1 MGPASLRGGLGIVL
15 SKSKPISSLG
25 GLNEIKK
32 KLYQA
37 IILPLKNSKKLN
49 NLGLNVTKGK
59 ESYILDFLYI
69 QFNSLQFFF
78 WLGVLLYGPPGCA
91 KTSLA
96 HAVASEAGCTFLAV
110 SAADLYSPYVG
121 EAEKRVVEL
130 FERARSA
137 LPAIIFI
144 DEIGT
149 WYRKYILTFTHTIIN

>member
-59 ESYILDFLYI
+59 ESYILDFIY
-69 QFNSLQFFF
+69 SVQFFAIF
-78 WLGVLLYGPPGCA
+78 FLTRCSTLWTSWLC
-91 KTSLA
+91 
-96 HAVASEAGCTFLAV
+96 
-110 SAADLYSPYVG
+110 
-121 EAEKRVVEL
+121 
-130 FERARSA
+130 
-137 LPAIIFI
+137 
-144 DEIGT
+144 
-149 WYRKYILTFTHTIIN
+149 